1 VLKINLKKY
10 ESTVGTL
17 GNILEWYNFGL
28 FMPFLHILS
37 SEFLPIENA
46 TYREILSFLALS
58 IGLFMRPLGAAIF
71 GPIGDKFGRQKA
83 ISISILLMAIPTF
96 CMGLLPNYNQIGVW
110 APILLVFLRALQGI
124 SLGGEYTA
132 AMVHLVEKAPS
143 NRRSFYGSLSDAG
156 SQVGVLLGS
165 QSLLLLYKLFSNDEV
180 YSFAWRIP
188 FLLAILLIPFAF
200 LVPSN
205 IFSPKNKPVEP
216 IFKTL
221 KMYKKEIGCTVAITA
236 FSAIG
241 FYTLLTFFPYYLT
254 DNKILLQEDAA
265 ACSLYST
272 LVMTI
277 AILVAGYLADRY
289 GKKFFMILGIIGVT
303 LITYPMFMTS
313 TRSFDHWLALQ
324 LVYGVCIGCY
334 YSSRAAFFSE
344 AFPAEVRCTAVSL
357 SLSLAQA
364 IFGGLT
370 PLILSHAVKIS
381 SFLSVIPIT
390 LMAICAIYALII
402 LKGKNMK

>member
-1 VLKINLKKY
+1 MLKINLKKY